1 MFHKGD
7 SHKCDPCRNS
17 NEVHDKR
24 HREVA
29 RLIQKLRQLDAG
41 EPACSPLSAEL
52 KTDTTDDDE
61 KENAFRQEDYA
72 YMVPGSPKTPIRKP
86 SVLKVPGAPRKSFG
100 GTPAEQIRRH
110 LLEQKTQSAEKGFSE
125 AKSLAVDSQQIP
137 VVCEGPKQERLP
149 AHIWSNKAAGSSHRL
164 SMSYRPSGL
173 SNVYTSDP
181 VPISNSN
188 TKVIDNSSETPQ
200 KLAAWKDSVVLD
212 VVESSEGAQGMSITE
227 SVTDTESTGKGR
239 RPSQLAKI
247 KREEK
252 KALKHAKSVNKA
264 LRRQSMSCST
274 IIITSEEIEKV
285 NHAIHGISRS
295 QACLSLE
302 QTIKVFIGHIATQTR
317 LDRETSHIKISYDAV
332 GDQKYEALLAER
344 LKLRFVK
351 ETLARLDIQ
360 PVIAKSTK
368 ERRVLVFKIIEAI
381 FLDIKYLANE
391 AHETPKRAGGY
402 WLYANKRA
410 YRNMVENN
418 KEVDWET
425 GEKIQFEDEESD
437 LE

>member
-7 SHKCDPCRNS
+7 SHKCDPNS

-41 EPACSPLSAEL
+41 EPACSRLSAEL

-61 KENAFRQEDYA
+61 KENAFRQEYYA
-72 YMVPGSPKTPIRKP
+72 YMVPKRK
-86 SVLKVPGAPRKSFG
+86 
-100 GTPAEQIRRH
+100 
-110 LLEQKTQSAEKGFSE
+110 
-125 AKSLAVDSQQIP
+125 
-137 VVCEGPKQERLP
+137 
-149 AHIWSNKAAGSSHRL
+149 
-164 SMSYRPSGL
+164 L
-173 SNVYTSDP
+173 SN
-181 VPISNSN
+181 
-188 TKVIDNSSETPQ
+188 TP
-200 KLAAWKDSVVLD
+200 K
-212 VVESSEGAQGMSITE
+212 
-227 SVTDTESTGKGR
+227 
-239 RPSQLAKI
+239 
-247 KREEK
+247 
-252 KALKHAKSVNKA
+252 
-264 LRRQSMSCST
+264 
-274 IIITSEEIEKV
+274 
-285 NHAIHGISRS
+285 
-295 QACLSLE
+295 
-302 QTIKVFIGHIATQTR
+302 QTIKVFIGHIATQTK

-351 ETLARLDIQ
+351 ETLARLNIQ
-360 PVIAKSTK
+360 PVIPKSTK

-391 AHETPKRAGGY
+391 AHETLKRAGGY